1 MRNGLDNPKPVVP
14 GEVMNVSI
22 KLDDIGYEIPAGHK
36 LRLAVSTAYFPL
48 IWPAP
53 KNAKLT
59 LDLAS
64 SYLTI
69 PCHDRTATLLRDL
82 GQGYVCQVKKTKR
95 IRPEK
100 HKRLVQIDSKNGLVT
115 TKISDDFGKFTFVEH
130 DLTVGESCKETHSI
144 LPDDPSSAMSEC
156 SWHCLLYTSPSPRDM
171 RRSRM
176 PSSA

>member
-1 MRNGLDNPKPVVP
+1 MTGLVNDCSKSTKKEPIPKPIAPIQKPLFHLATLTSWSPSKTIQMNSPSGSSKRISYGVLNLAMRNGLDNPKPVVP

-22 KLDDIGYEIPAGHK
+22 KLDDTGYEIPAGHK

-69 PCHDRTATLLRDL
+69 LPSISNDD
-82 GQGYVCQVKKTKR
+82 
-95 IRPEK
+95 I
-100 HKRLVQIDSKNGLVT
+100 IDSPL
-115 TKISDDFGKFTFVEH
+115 I
-130 DLTVGESCKETHSI
+130 
-144 LPDDPSSAMSEC
+144 
-156 SWHCLLYTSPSPRDM
+156 
-171 RRSRM
+171 
-176 PSSA
+176 